1 VFWSSFI
8 WDMVHAGHKPTTEH
22 AGLWRQMGLIHSFAV
37 LLYTAIFLAWS
48 VWRDAKGKSWMKP
61 IARFV
66 AIEQPSPQSSW
77 LRNPRHNSAA
87 NLPDKGAGCEWF
99 EATCG
104 LEWNRAL
111 LMTPLTSRADI
122 HYNASTWARWWHFLW
137 LEYLNIWIS
146 NVI

>member
-1 VFWSSFI
+1 
-8 WDMVHAGHKPTTEH
+8 MVHAGHKPTTEH
-22 AGLWRQMGLIHSFAV
+22 AGLWRQMGLVHSFVV

-66 AIEQPSPQSSW
+66 AIEQSSPQSSW

-99 EATCG
+99 EATWAGVEQSVIDDAIDQSRRHPLQCFH
-104 LEWNRAL
+104 LSQM
-111 LMTPLTSRADI
+111 MTFSL
-122 HYNASTWARWWHFLW
+122 ARIFK
-137 LEYLNIWIS
+137 YLNIQCDI
-146 NVI
+146 N